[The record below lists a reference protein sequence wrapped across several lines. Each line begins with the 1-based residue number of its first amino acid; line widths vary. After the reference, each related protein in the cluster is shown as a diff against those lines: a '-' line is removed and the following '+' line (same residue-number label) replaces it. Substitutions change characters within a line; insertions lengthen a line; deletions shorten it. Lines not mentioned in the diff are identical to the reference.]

1 MRKVIKASHLSFF
14 SISKRK
20 FCLNHN
26 VIQSKIDIKSDE
38 FLAKKKSYDDEV
50 DIMNEKLTNILQ
62 GGGPEALKR
71 HLSRNKLSARDRIN
85 RLIDFDSPFL
95 ELSQFAGHQLYG
107 KEVVSSGGIITGI
120 GMISGK
126 ACMIVAN
133 DPTVRGGS
141 YYPITVK
148 KHVRAQEIAQKNNL
162 PCVYLVDSGGAN
174 LLRQDEVFPDKD
186 HFGKIFYNESRM
198 SALKIP
204 QISVVLGSCT
214 AGGAYV
220 PSLSDESIIVRNSG
234 TIFLGGPPLVKAAT
248 GEEVT
253 AENLGGADVHCK
265 ISGVS
270 DHYAYNELHALEICR
285 NVISNLNHKSYFEEN
300 ISYLQ
305 KSEEPLYNPEELN
318 GIVSTDFRK
327 SYDVKEVIARI
338 VDGSKF
344 QEFKKEYGK
353 TLICGFA
360 HLYGFPIGILGNNG
374 VLFPESTLKETHFI

>member
-285 NVISNLNHKSYFEEN
+285 NVISNLNHKSYFEEI